1 MHAHVSACVS
11 IMVSFRR
18 YVSTRSRGFLL
29 ISLQETK
36 CNEKKKRKEQKKE
49 NYKKNQV
56 MEMNKNENK
65 VKTT

>member
-1 MHAHVSACVS
+1 M
-11 IMVSFRR
+11 
-18 YVSTRSRGFLL
+18 
-29 ISLQETK
+29 QQ
-36 CNEKKKRKEQKKE
+36 KKKRKEQKKE

>member
-1 MHAHVSACVS
+1 MQ
-11 IMVSFRR
+11 R
-18 YVSTRSRGFLL
+18 
-29 ISLQETK
+29 
-36 CNEKKKRKEQKKE
+36 KKRKEQKKE

>member
-1 MHAHVSACVS
+1 MQ
-11 IMVSFRR
+11 R
-18 YVSTRSRGFLL
+18 
-29 ISLQETK
+29 
-36 CNEKKKRKEQKKE
+36 KKKRKEQKKE